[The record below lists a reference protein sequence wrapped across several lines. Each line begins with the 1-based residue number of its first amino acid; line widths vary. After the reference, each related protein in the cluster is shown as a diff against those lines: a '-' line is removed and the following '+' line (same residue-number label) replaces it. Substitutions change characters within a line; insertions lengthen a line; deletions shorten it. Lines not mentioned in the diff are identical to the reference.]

1 MINSIQHFQ
10 QKGIKKIQKI
20 FETYQKDFSRMAEM
34 VYGITEQ
41 VTKLGCSMIAEEW
54 ESYDE
59 LLRNRKDLRKGW
71 YIVRKDETMITT
83 SLGDVTYSRTLFKNK
98 KTGASCYLID
108 KLLEIE
114 PHTRMS
120 EDAVAC
126 MLEEAVDSTYQ
137 KGGAN
142 ASISGSIM
150 SKETVMNKLH
160 TLGFPKTLHQ
170 GEKKAVETLY
180 IDADEDHV
188 SLQYLEK
195 KGDIKKPRSNTV
207 MPRLAYV
214 YEGVDTEENG
224 RPKLINP
231 TYFGGVYDGS
241 DGVEKFWREVSDYI
255 ESAYDTEKIQRIYI
269 NGDGAAWIK
278 SGTSVLPK
286 AKFVLDKFHMHKYI
300 ITATSHLGDSA
311 EDARSEIYRAIHKT
325 GKRACEAVFDKLAQ
339 VTESETKKKAIE
351 NSKGYLLSNWAG
363 IQASMK
369 GKDSNL
375 QCSAEGH
382 VSHIFA
388 DRMSSRPLGWSRTG
402 CDKMARLRVYQ
413 KNGGDML
420 ELVRYQKQ
428 ELPMVAGAEEVIY
441 SASEMLAME
450 NKNRQRLGS
459 MADMP
464 VYSIPY
470 PQIKKIAALKN
481 HIWGL

>member
-10 QKGIKKIQKI
+10 QEGTKRLLKV
-20 FETYQKDFSRMAEM
+20 FEEYSSDLSKVAEM
-34 VYGITEQ
+34 VYGVTAE

-59 LLRNRKDLRKGW
+59 ILCKRKDLRKGW
-71 YIVRKDETMITT
+71 YVVRKDERVITT
-83 SLGDVTYSRTLFKNK
+83 SLGDVAYKRTLFKNT
-98 KTGASCYLID
+98 KTGASCYLLD
-108 KLLEIE
+108 KLLGIG

-120 EDAVAC
+120 EDAAARI
-126 MLEEAVDSTYQ
+126 LEEAVDSSYR
-137 KGGAN
+137 KGGVN
-142 ASISGSIM
+142 ASISGSTM

-160 TLGFPKTLHQ
+160 ALKFPSILNQ

-195 KGDIKKPRSNTV
+195 KGDIEKPGNNTV

-224 RPKLINP
+224 RPKLVNVK
-231 TYFGGVYDGS
+231 YFGGVYDGR
-241 DGVEKFWREVSDYI
+241 DGISKFWKEVLAYI
-255 ESAYDTEKIQRIYI
+255 ESAYDMDKLKRINL

-278 SGTSVLPK
+278 AGAKALPK
-286 AKFVLDKFHMHKYI
+286 TKFVLDKFHMHKYI
-300 ITATSHLGDSA
+300 TTATSHLGDSA
-311 EDARSEIYRAIHKT
+311 EDARSEIYRAIHKRDR
-325 GKRACEAVFDKLAQ
+325 KACGEVFDRIIAA
-339 VTESETKKKAIE
+339 TDGDTKKKSVE
-351 NSKGYLLSNWAG
+351 TSKGYILSNWSG
-363 IQASMK
+363 IQISMK
-369 GKDSNL
+369 EKDKNI

-382 VSHIFA
+382 VSHVFS

-413 KNGGDML
+413 KNKGNML
-420 ELVRYQKQ
+420 ELVRFQSQ
-428 ELPMVAGAEEVIY
+428 ELPMAAGTEETVL
-441 SASEMLAME
+441 SAGEMIAME
-450 NKNRQRLGS
+450 NKSRQRLGN

-470 PQIKKIAALKN
+470 PQVKKIAALKN